1 METFDGL
8 KVKKGFNTVCIVIIL
23 DASCITARWPSFND
37 TIIKLVADNIL
48 M

>member
-8 KVKKGFNTVCIVIIL
+8 KVKKGFNTVCVVIIL
-23 DASCITARWPSFND
+23 VASCITSRWPSFID
-37 TIIKLVADNIL
+37 TIIKLVSDNIL